1 MNYLKK
7 LGLSDD
13 DIKILEENTPT
24 EVIEIMKNNDVLV
37 WTNVNFLID
46 IGITNYIEALVKY
59 PKEFLANVT
68 DFKKKFTKYNQQDL
82 IKKMAK
88 NVCIIEML

>member
-7 LGLSDD
+7 LGLNDN
-13 DIKILEENTPT
+13 DIKTLEENTPT

-59 PKEFLANVT
+59 PKEFLANTT
-68 DFKKKFTKYNQQDL
+68 DFRKKFTKYELSDL